1 VVVEQDVGDV
11 QVMLALFVM
20 SLNNKIMY
28 DYADTKRRQIRT
40 YNR

>member
-20 SLNNKIMY
+20 SLNNKIM
-28 DYADTKRRQIRT
+28 
-40 YNR
+40 